1 MILFLSTND
10 LLGGAAMVTF
20 RLVEALRR
28 QGEDARMLV
37 AWKQSD
43 KPWVDTVDPLRFRVA
58 KAVERAG
65 IFARNGFDRRDLW
78 KVSDASTSCGATSHP
93 WMREARV
100 VVFGWICQGLL
111 SLADIRR
118 LERTDKRLIWWMHDL
133 WCATGICHLPAP
145 GCTRYTEGCGLCP
158 WLHGR
163 AGRHDLSARIF
174 GRKMEILRSFR
185 IRYAAVSAW
194 QRDRCMESPIFEG
207 KRIEVLGHPLQMEE
221 FPVVTSDEARRD
233 MGALSPLLAEA
244 LESGRPII
252 AMGAARLDD
261 PVKGLS
267 IAIDALNDLND
278 RRDTPRGVAV
288 LFGALKNPDA
298 LAALRYPHV
307 HIPYVEARLLPQLY
321 AAATIVLSTS
331 HFETMGATLME
342 GIAGGATAMT
352 FGTAGQ
358 TDIVADGEN
367 GYIAAYP
374 DPASVAECLTR
385 GLAAPFPRDA
395 QHRSI
400 GRRFAA
406 DTVARR
412 FLRLL
417 HG

>member
-1 MILFLSTND
+1 
-10 LLGGAAMVTF
+10 
-20 RLVEALRR
+20 
-28 QGEDARMLV
+28 
-37 AWKQSD
+37 
-43 KPWVDTVDPLRFRVA
+43 
-58 KAVERAG
+58 
-65 IFARNGFDRRDLW
+65 
-78 KVSDASTSCGATSHP
+78 
-93 WMREARV
+93 
-100 VVFGWICQGLL
+100 
-111 SLADIRR
+111 
-118 LERTDKRLIWWMHDL
+118 
-133 WCATGICHLPAP
+133 
-145 GCTRYTEGCGLCP
+145 
-158 WLHGR
+158 
-163 AGRHDLSARIF
+163 
-174 GRKMEILRSFR
+174 
-185 IRYAAVSAW
+185 
-194 QRDRCMESPIFEG
+194 MESPIFEG
-207 KRIEVLGHPLQMEE
+207 KKIEVLGHPLQMEE
-221 FPVVTSDEARRD
+221 FPVVTSDEARRAL
-233 MGALSPLLAEA
+233 GALSPLLAEA

-261 PVKGLS
+261 PVKGLP

-278 RRDTPRGVAV
+278 RRDAPRGVAV

-298 LAALRYPHV
+298 LAGLRYPHV
-307 HIPYVEARLLPQLY
+307 HIPYVEARLLSQLY

-342 GIAGGATAMT
+342 GIAGGATAVT

-374 DPASVAECLTR
+374 DPASVADCMAR

>member
-37 AWKQSD
+37 ASKQSD
-43 KPWVDTVDPLRFRVA
+43 KPWVDTVDPLRFRMA

-65 IFARNGFDRRDLW
+65 IFARNGFDRKDLW

-118 LERTDKRLIWWMHDL
+118 LERTDKRLVWWMHDL

-163 AGRHDLSARIF
+163 AGRSDLSARTF

-194 QRDRCMESPIFEG
+194 QRDRCMESPILKG
-207 KRIEVLGHPLQMEE
+207 KNRG
-221 FPVVTSDEARRD
+221 ARPS
-233 MGALSPLLAEA
+233 A
-244 LESGRPII
+244 
-252 AMGAARLDD
+252 
-261 PVKGLS
+261 
-267 IAIDALNDLND
+267 
-278 RRDTPRGVAV
+278 
-288 LFGALKNPDA
+288 
-298 LAALRYPHV
+298 
-307 HIPYVEARLLPQLY
+307 
-321 AAATIVLSTS
+321 
-331 HFETMGATLME
+331 
-342 GIAGGATAMT
+342 
-352 FGTAGQ
+352 
-358 TDIVADGEN
+358 ADGGISN
-367 GYIAAYP
+367 RN
-374 DPASVAECLTR
+374 V
-385 GLAAPFPRDA
+385 
-395 QHRSI
+395 
-400 GRRFAA
+400 GRR
-406 DTVARR
+406 TSRPRR
-412 FLRLL
+412 AFTPACRSA
-417 HG
+417 